1 MVSTVD
7 VSAYDWIFEG
17 DLAWFSEGACVTVA
31 VGATREQLAEVFGVD
46 LENGPADP
54 RQTQPDPSTG
64 DPAPL
69 VGFTEIAGH
78 QVAIEPNGFGGSAP
92 EVLLPA
98 SEPGRAASAFW
109 SGDALARFGCARSG
123 ALLYTG
129 EFVYD
134 GTDGLPA
141 DLVPY
146 VELVADDLDDD
157 DLLDD
162 TSSDDEAPL
171 DISVA
176 LAMLEAYTG
185 VRLTAADVTRALEQQ
200 YVRTD
205 LTEQPDP
212 H

>member
-1 MVSTVD
+1 MSTVD

-31 VGATREQLAEVFGVD
+31 VGATREQLAAAFGVD
-46 LENGPADP
+46 LENGPADV
-54 RQTQPDPSTG
+54 RRLQPDATSG
-64 DPAPL
+64 EPAPL

-78 QVAIEPNGFGGSAP
+78 QVAVEPNGFGGSEV

-109 SGDALARFGCARSG
+109 NADALARFGCARGG

-134 GTDGLPA
+134 GTEGLPK

-157 DLLDD
+157 LLAETPSAADQ
-162 TSSDDEAPL
+162 PL

-176 LAMLEAYTG
+176 LAMLEKYTG

>member
-1 MVSTVD
+1 MSTVD

-17 DLAWFSEGACVTVA
+17 ELAWFSEGACVTVA
-31 VGATREQLAEVFGVD
+31 VGATREQLAEAFGVD
-46 LENGPADP
+46 LENGPADA

-64 DPAPL
+64 EPAPL

-78 QVAIEPNGFGGSAP
+78 QVAIEPNGFGGSQV

-109 SGDALARFGCARSG
+109 NADALARFGCARG
-123 ALLYTG
+123 GELLYTG

-134 GTDGLPA
+134 GTDGLPK

-157 DLLDD
+157 LLAE
-162 TSSDDEAPL
+162 TPSDAEAPL

-212 H
+212 D